1 METTLVSSE
10 CRELCFFLK
19 HAIELH
25 IIILRRKRGFRNPYI
40 TTYTYTL
47 LPTSNHLLA
56 QRIDTY
62 LPAIIL
68 FLSLLTCLPSNEQD
82 VFNPQCWSNTV
93 LLLVVWSA
101 APWMEAVQ
109 WRLAM
114 GIRGICAAQ
123 RRDPRCDLV
132 ALARSW
138 AGGPKAKGKERIR
151 SRDSD
156 RIGSLAV
163 TTAEHQKMPK
173 SRLDFIS
180 SVI

>member
-93 LLLVVWSA
+93 LLLWSA
-101 APWMEAVQ
+101 APWMEAVR

-114 GIRGICAAQ
+114 GIRWICAAQ

-132 ALARSW
+132 ALAGSW
-138 AGGPKAKGKERIR
+138 AGEPKTKGRERTG
-151 SRDSD
+151 SRERDM
-156 RIGSLAV
+156 IGSLAV

>member
-1 METTLVSSE
+1 MSRTMF
-10 CRELCFFLK
+10 FFLK

-25 IIILRRKRGFRNPYI
+25 IIILRKRGFRNPYI

-101 APWMEAVQ
+101 APWMEAVR

-114 GIRGICAAQ
+114 GIRWIRAAQ
-123 RRDPRCDLV
+123 RRDPMCDLV

-138 AGGPKAKGKERIR
+138 AGEPKAKGRERTR
-151 SRDSD
+151 SRERD

-173 SRLDFIS
+173 LRLDFIS
-180 SVI
+180 SMI